1 MIFNRFIPPLRGG
14 GDTPRMIELFL
25 DWGKLEIF
33 GKIQPIRPPPPPPP
47 QNTTGSSL
55 GNSTKVLKIH

>member
-1 MIFNRFIPPLRGG
+1 
-14 GDTPRMIELFL
+14 MIELFL

-33 GKIQPIRPPPPPPP
+33 GKMQPIRPPPP

-55 GNSTKVLKIH
+55 ENSTKVLKIH

>member
-25 DWGKLEIF
+25 DWGKLEIL
-33 GKIQPIRPPPPPPP
+33 GKIQPIRPPPP

-55 GNSTKVLKIH
+55 ENSTKVLKIH

>member
-1 MIFNRFIPPLRGG
+1 MIFNRFIAPLRGGG

-33 GKIQPIRPPPPPPP
+33 GKIQPIRPPPHPRKIP
-47 QNTTGSSL
+47 L
-55 GNSTKVLKIH
+55 VVRLKIVPKC